1 MTDLAYATMSMC
13 GEAGEVAEK
22 VKRIYRGD
30 NEAKDPF
37 YDRQIAAELGD
48 VLWCLAAVCTAL
60 DIPLEQV
67 AVESLKKMDSRAKR
81 GVLKG
86 SGDNRQQSAPRLIG
100 AIQTG
105 GFFISAAVAALWRF

>member
-1 MTDLAYATMSMC
+1 MILNDHVSFQEFQNLGAKYIPTVGGVTDLAYATMSMC

-37 YDRQIAAELGD
+37 YERQIAAELGD

-86 SGDNRQQSAPRLIG
+86 SGDNR
-100 AIQTG
+100 
-105 GFFISAAVAALWRF
+105 